1 MRHWLSVAGSLL
13 VLVGAGSAQEFRGTI
28 LGRVLDAQEASVPG
42 ATVTVTNTATGVS
55 TTAATNESG
64 DYYAPFLV
72 PGTYEMKIEHAG
84 FKAFRRTGIEIRMLD
99 RVRLDVH
106 LELGALSEAI
116 TVTEAAPL
124 LDLTSG
130 ARGELVTRKMLSEL
144 PLSGHVSVML
154 VRLMPGVGGGVRT
167 FARSYDTGTVIDFSM
182 SGGVRRRNE
191 ILLDGVT
198 NTTSDFQISHI
209 PSADAVVEVRVQTNA
224 YDAEYGHTT
233 GGIVNAMTKS
243 GTNKLHGT
251 VYQYLQNTA
260 LDANSFFNNLNG
272 VERPERRYNQFGFNL
287 GGPAYLPKLYD
298 GRSRTFFFGNYEG
311 IRNADGRSSLHTV
324 PTPQQLQGDFSQ
336 TRNPAGAQILIY
348 DPASTRPDPARPG
361 NYIRDAFAGNR
372 VPASRLNPVAVNLT
386 KYYPAPNAQGA
397 PFTNVA
403 NYAYAGSSPDDYDSF
418 IGRIDHSLTGGQ
430 RMFARGHWNRRFQRD
445 DDVFGPDNPAG
456 NLYYVGR
463 RGSFGA
469 AVDYTNS
476 LTATLLLNIR
486 YGYTRFEDPI
496 RNLSAGFDLVKAG
509 FPQALVTQLQEVIFP
524 TLSPS
529 GFATLGYGGS
539 SMTALDSHTLQAVTT
554 KIWGTH
560 TIRAGGDYRSYR
572 NNPLSGGDKS
582 GTYSFSAAFTQGP
595 DPLRSTATAGSSMAS
610 MLLGLPSSGSIN
622 TIEAMA
628 YRAAYGALFV
638 QDDIRVTR
646 RLTLNIGLRFDY
658 NGAWQER
665 YNRMTRGFAFGMPSP
680 LQISG
685 MDLRGGLLYVG
696 KDGQPTT
703 NSRGGNVW
711 GPRFGFAYDL
721 GKGTVLRGGFGQF
734 YSGITYFGVG
744 SDTAL
749 GYSVATAYVSSIDG
763 GLTPANTL
771 SNPFPI
777 GLLKPSGSSQGLSTL
792 LGQAIRFFDPSLHVP
807 GSRQFSLTLGK
818 QFGRSVLLEASY
830 AGNRGVHCPLPSAQW
845 NQLHPDV
852 LKQGSALIQSVA
864 NPFYGKIAS
873 GPLASSTVTRSRL
886 LRPFPQFDQIT
897 EVFPTR
903 GSSFYHSFQ
912 SKFEQRFSGGV
923 SVLATYT
930 WSKLLQDF
938 ERTGDSPQD
947 NYDLRSE
954 WAVSN
959 TDRTHRF
966 TAGWV
971 VELPFGRGKR
981 LGSQTPPV
989 LSRLIS
995 NWQVSGTTVL
1005 ESGTPLSF
1013 SVTPNNT
1020 NALGGGSRPN
1030 STSVSARR
1038 DGYQNKTDMLAKYF
1052 DTGQFVRPEPFS
1064 FGNLG
1069 RRINDVRGF
1078 PHRRVDLSLVWKTP
1092 IRETMEFHLRFE
1104 AINAFNRTD
1113 FANPNTT
1120 LGHLAF
1126 GRISGVQQEANPAR
1140 QVQLAAR
1147 ITF

>member
-1 MRHWLSVAGSLL
+1 MKHWLSVAGLLL
-13 VLVGAGSAQEFRGTI
+13 VLVGLGSAQEFRGTI

-42 ATVTVTNTATGVS
+42 AAVTITNTATGVS

-124 LDLTSG
+124 LDLTTG
-130 ARGELVTRKMLSEL
+130 ARGELVTRQMLSEL

-198 NTTSDFQISHI
+198 NSTSDFQISHI

-243 GTNKLHGT
+243 GTNALHGT
-251 VYQYLQNTA
+251 VYEYVQNTA

-272 VERPERRYNQFGFNL
+272 VERPTRRWNQFGFNL
-287 GGPAYLPKLYD
+287 GGPAYLPKLYN
-298 GRSRTFFFGNYEG
+298 GRNRTFFFGNYEG
-311 IRNADGRSSLHTV
+311 IRNADGRSSLHSV
-324 PTPQQLQGDFSQ
+324 PTPEQLQGDFSQ
-336 TRNPAGAQILIY
+336 TRNQAGALIVIY
-348 DPASTRPDPARPG
+348 DPASSRADPARPG
-361 NYIRDAFAGNR
+361 NYIRDAFANNR
-372 VPASRLNPVAVNLT
+372 IPASRTNPVAANLA

-397 PFTNVA
+397 PYTNVS
-403 NYAYAGSSPDDYDSF
+403 NYAYAGSSPDDYNSF
-418 IGRIDHSLTGGQ
+418 IGRIDHSFTDRQ
-430 RMFARGHWNRRFQRD
+430 RIFARGHWNRRFQRD
-445 DDVFGPDNPAG
+445 DDTYGPANPAG
-456 NLYYVGR
+456 DLYYLGR

-476 LTATLLLNIR
+476 LTAALLLNVR

-509 FPQALVTQLQEVIFP
+509 FPQALVAQLQEVIFP

-529 GFATLGYGGS
+529 GFGTLGYGGS
-539 SMTALDSHTLQAVTT
+539 SMTALDSHTLQTVIT

-572 NNPLSGGDKS
+572 NNPLSGGNKAGS
-582 GTYSFSAAFTQGP
+582 YSFSAAFTQGP
-595 DPLRSTATAGSSMAS
+595 DPLRSTATAGSAMAS
-610 MLLGLPSSGSIN
+610 MLLGLPSSGSIDV
-622 TIEAMA
+622 IDAMA

-646 RLTLNIGLRFDY
+646 RLTLNVGLRFDY

-665 YNRMTRGFAFGMPSP
+665 YNRMTRGFAFNTPSP

-721 GKGTVLRGGFGQF
+721 GRGTLLRGGFGQF

-744 SDTAL
+744 SNTAL
-749 GYSVATAYVSSIDG
+749 GYSVSTGYVSSIDG

-771 SNPFPI
+771 SNPFPS
-777 GLLKPSGSSQGLSTL
+777 GLLKPSGNSQGLSTL
-792 LGQAIRFFDPSLHVP
+792 LGQSVRFFDPSVHVP
-807 GSRQFSLTLGK
+807 GSRQFSLTFGK
-818 QFGRSVLLEASY
+818 QFANSILLEVSY
-830 AGNRGVHCPLPSAQW
+830 AGNRGIHCPLPSVQW
-845 NQLHPDV
+845 NQLSPEL
-852 LKQGSALIQSVA
+852 LKLGSTLIQSVA

-897 EVFPTR
+897 EDFPTR
-903 GSSFYHSFQ
+903 GKSLYHSLQ
-912 SKFEQRFSGGV
+912 TKFEHRFSRGV
-923 SVLATYT
+923 SLIGAYT
-930 WSKLLQDF
+930 WSKMLQDF
-938 ERTGDSPQD
+938 ERSGDSPQN

-954 WAVSN
+954 WAVSS

-971 VELPFGRGKR
+971 AELPFGRRK
-981 LGSQTPPV
+981 LIGSHAPGV
-989 LSRLIS
+989 LNRLIS
-995 NWQVSGTTVL
+995 NWQINGTTTL

-1020 NALGGGSRPN
+1020 NALGGGARPN
-1030 STSVSARR
+1030 STGASALRES
-1038 DGYQNKTDMLAKYF
+1038 YQNKTDMLAKYF
-1052 DTGQFVRPEPFS
+1052 DTSQFVRPEPFA
-1064 FGNLG
+1064 FGSLG

-1078 PHRRVDLSLVWKTP
+1078 PFKTIDLSLFWKTP
-1092 IRETMEFHLRFE
+1092 IRESIDFHLRFE

-1113 FANPNTT
+1113 FSDPNTT
-1120 LGHLAF
+1120 LGNVAF

-1140 QVQLAAR
+1140 QVQLSAR